1 MDIIREIEEELKPH
15 DIDYDF
21 QISDTVRVEF
31 KIVEGEKERLQPFEG
46 ICISKHGSGLRSMF
60 TLRKISSNIGVEKT
74 FPLYSPRIQSLK
86 VLTKGRARRAKLYYL
101 RHKVGKQA
109 AVKEAKY
116 SPKNKEA
123 ESGS

>member
-1 MDIIREIEEELKPH
+1 MDIIREIEEELKPC
-15 DIDYDF
+15 DAKFDF
-21 QISDTVRVEF
+21 KIGDSVRVEF
-31 KIVEGEKERLQPFEG
+31 KIVEGGKERLQPFEG
-46 ICISKHGSGLRSMF
+46 ICISRHGSGLRSMF

-86 VLTKGRARRAKLYYL
+86 VVTKGRARRAKLYYL

-109 AVKEAKY
+109 TVKEAKY
-116 SPKNKEA
+116 SPKKKDA